1 MMSLSKLSLAAAVLA
16 LAVPAGAQDWRGG
29 QGRLEGKV
37 LDAEGKPVE
46 GASVKLELPGRGG
59 TTLKTNK
66 KGQWAILGLAA
77 GEWAIDIEAPGFTLK
92 KITVPLPSESARIPP
107 VEVKLEKAVAAGPA
121 PEIMNALKNADAA
134 YEAGRYSEARVE
146 YEKALADPKIAAQ
159 PQAVKA
165 LHLRIARALSQ
176 EGNID
181 KEMEHLQAVLDADPG
196 DANVLNIMAQ
206 ESIKAG
212 KVEKGMELLNKLDQ
226 SAIKDP
232 AIFFNVGVMLLNQQ
246 KPENAIE
253 YFTKTVALDPNYT
266 DGYFQRALTYLQ
278 LQKLPESKADFK
290 KVLELQPEGP
300 QAETAKK
307 ALEQL
312 PK

>member
-1 MMSLSKLSLAAAVLA
+1 MSWSKLSVAAAVLA
-16 LAVPAGAQDWRGG
+16 LAVPAWAQDWRGG
-29 QGRLEGKV
+29 QGRLEGRV
-37 LDAEGKPVE
+37 LDPDGKPID

-59 TTLKTNK
+59 TTIKTNK
-66 KGQWAILGLAA
+66 KGQWAILGIAA
-77 GEWAIDIEAPGFTLK
+77 GQWAIDIEAPGYAVK
-92 KITVPLPSESARIPP
+92 KITVSLSSESDRVPP
-107 VEVKLEKAVAAGPA
+107 VETKLDKAVAAGPP
-121 PEIMNALKNADAA
+121 PEIMDALKNADAA
-134 YEAGRYSEARVE
+134 FEAGRFEEARVQ

-165 LHLRIARALSQ
+165 LHMRIARSLSQ

-181 KEMEHLQAVLDADPG
+181 KELEHLQAILDADPG
-196 DANVLNIMAQ
+196 DTNAINIMAQ

-212 KVEKGMELLNKLDQ
+212 KVEKGMELLNKLDS

-232 AIFFNVGVMLLNQQ
+232 AIFYNVGVMLLNQQ
-246 KPENAIE
+246 KPENAVE
-253 YFTKTVALDPNYT
+253 YFTKTVAVDPTYV
-266 DGYFQRALTYLQ
+266 DGYLQRALTYLQ
-278 LQKLPESKADFK
+278 LNKMTESKADFK
-290 KVLELQPEGP
+290 KVLELQTDGP

>member
-1 MMSLSKLSLAAAVLA
+1 MSLSKLSLAAAVLA

-37 LDAEGKPVE
+37 LDPDGKPIE
-46 GASVKLELPGRGG
+46 GASVKMELPGRGG

-66 KGQWAILGLAA
+66 KGQWAILGIAA
-77 GEWAIDIEAPGFTLK
+77 GEWAIDVEAPGYQVK
-92 KITVPLPSESARIPP
+92 KITVPLPSEAARVPP
-107 VEVKLEKAVAAGPA
+107 VEVKLDRAVAAGPA
-121 PEIMNALKNADAA
+121 PEIVNALKNADAA
-134 YEAGRYSEARVE
+134 FEAGRYSEARVE

-165 LHLRIARALSQ
+165 LHMRIARALSQ

-181 KEMEHLQAVLDADPG
+181 KEMEHLQALLDADPN
-196 DANVLNIMAQ
+196 DASVINIMAQ

-212 KVEKGMELLNKLDQ
+212 KVDKGMELLNRLDPA
-226 SAIKDP
+226 AIKDP

-246 KPENAIE
+246 KPESAVE
-253 YFTKTVALDPNYT
+253 YFTKAVTLDPTYV
-266 DGYFQRALTYLQ
+266 DGYFQRGLTYIQ
-278 LQKLPESKADFK
+278 LQKMAEAKADFN
-290 KVLELQPEGP
+290 KVLELQPSGP
-300 QAETAKK
+300 QADTAKK